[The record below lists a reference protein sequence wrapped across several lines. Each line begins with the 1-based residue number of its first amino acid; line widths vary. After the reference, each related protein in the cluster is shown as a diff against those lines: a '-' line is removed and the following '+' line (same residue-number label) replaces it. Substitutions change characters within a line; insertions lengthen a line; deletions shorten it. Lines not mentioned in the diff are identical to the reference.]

1 MASLTATQAASL
13 VDQALQAGDRWQR
26 SLPGF
31 LTSQSQAN
39 LAQLQNALGPLSNI
53 LNGMQQFAL
62 VQAVA
67 IVKGWGA
74 LTSDVTKLSQIG
86 AAVGSFMKNEATL
99 NALPN
104 GGNTGGEGGRLVAFL
119 ATLT

>member
-1 MASLTATQAASL
+1 MASLTAAQAQNL

-31 LTSQSQAN
+31 LTSQSSVN
-39 LAQLQNALGPLSNI
+39 LNGLNNVLGPLANI

-67 IVKGWGA
+67 IVKGWTA
-74 LTSDVTKLSQIG
+74 TTPDATKLSQIG

-99 NALPN
+99 NAITGPN
-104 GGNTGGEGGRLVAFL
+104 SPPT
-119 ATLT
+119 